1 MAQYA
6 LYAQYAQYAQCA
18 QYAQYVLA
26 KQPPAFGGLCSLHSR
41 RAK

>member
-1 MAQYA
+1 MAQYS
-6 LYAQYAQYAQCA
+6 QYS

-26 KQPPAFGGLCSLHSR
+26 KQLPAFGGLCSLHSR